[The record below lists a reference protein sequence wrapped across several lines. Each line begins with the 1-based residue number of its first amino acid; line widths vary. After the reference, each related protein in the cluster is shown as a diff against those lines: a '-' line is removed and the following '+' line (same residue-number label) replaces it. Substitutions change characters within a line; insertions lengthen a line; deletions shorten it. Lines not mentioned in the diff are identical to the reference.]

1 MKDLKK
7 VFLHLKPAK
16 ILVGLKRGKKPKYAS
31 ILSKEAD
38 CTYSHTVKILNT
50 LEEHGLIEFEKQGR
64 RKIINLTE
72 EGEDM
77 AYDMESLLRKI
88 ERSNKEEDESSE

>member
-1 MKDLKK
+1 MKDLEK
-7 VFLHLKPAK
+7 VFLHTKPAK

-50 LEEHGLIEFEKQGR
+50 LEEHSLIEFEKKGR

-72 EGEDM
+72 SGEDM
-77 AYDMESLLRKI
+77 AYDMENLLRKM
-88 ERSNKEEDESSE
+88 ERAEEENESS